1 MLRAKGMEKTA
12 DIIPVTSYET
22 EYRAWVET
30 TKSGGT
36 RQDVVAELRAEHHI
50 MDAVLAAMERE
61 ARRLS
66 VHGDLRPD
74 FWDRVV
80 DYVGNFTYQIH
91 RRKEEEAL
99 FPVLKELQ
107 GLKDKAALATLMKEH
122 EQSRDLT
129 MALIDGVSEGDW
141 EKVLRAAH
149 LYLRVARD
157 HLDRE
162 EWEVFEP
169 LERLVDPERARALR
183 EAFTEIEKD
192 ALGDRNRQHYLDVA
206 RQLCLDAGL
215 TDVLAL

>member
-1 MLRAKGMEKTA
+1 MEKTA

-30 TKSGGT
+30 TSSGGA
-36 RQDVVAELRAEHHI
+36 RQHVVSELRGEHHI

-80 DYVGNFTYQIH
+80 DYVGNFTYLIH
-91 RRKEEEAL
+91 RRKEEQAL
-99 FPVLKELQ
+99 FPVLRELQ
-107 GLKDKAALATLMKEH
+107 GLRDNASLATLMKEH
-122 EQSRDLT
+122 ESARDLT
-129 MALIDGVSEGDW
+129 MALVDGVSEGDW

-149 LYLRVARD
+149 MYLSVARD

-169 LERLVDPERARALR
+169 LERLLDETRAEKLRA
-183 EAFTEIEKD
+183 AFDDIEKD
-192 ALGDRNRQHYLDVA
+192 ALGERDRQHYLDVA

>member
-1 MLRAKGMEKTA
+1 MEKTA
-12 DIIPVTSYET
+12 DIIPVTSYEA

-30 TKSGGT
+30 TSSGA
-36 RQDVVAELRAEHHI
+36 RQKVVAELRGEHHI

-61 ARRLS
+61 TRRLS

-74 FWDRVV
+74 FWERVV
-80 DYVGNFTYQIH
+80 DYIGNFTYQIH

-99 FPVLKELQ
+99 FPTLSKLQ
-107 GLKDKAALATLMKEH
+107 GLDNRASLAKLLEEH
-122 EQSRDLT
+122 QHTRDLT
-129 MALIDGVSEGDW
+129 MTLVDGVSEGDW

-149 LYLRVARD
+149 MYLRVARD

-169 LERLVDPERARALR
+169 LDRLLDADGENELRASFDTI
-183 EAFTEIEKD
+183 EAD
-192 ALGDRNRQHYLDVA
+192 ALGDRNRQHYLDCA
-206 RQLCLDAGL
+206 RKLCSDAGL